1 MTDKIL
7 SQRTRYWLAGKRDRR
22 PLMAL
27 SGPTETSAIWLLS
40 GVKRTSASDHLS
52 IAIYGVHAL
61 SNSMI
66 LVPL

>member
-27 SGPTETSAIWLLS
+27 SVPANL
-40 GVKRTSASDHLS
+40 ASSCPVSVADRESFERSEHFR
-52 IAIYGVHAL
+52 
-61 SNSMI
+61 
-66 LVPL
+66 